1 MKKRLN
7 YIIFLGIASLSILLI
22 YFNAEFIN
30 VLSLPNEVP
39 ISYNDIKNINS
50 DKIFGKNITAE
61 IVEESVNVGGEKFSI
76 KNLIFKLFGFIPIKT
91 IKANIIEDKQVYLG
105 GSPIGLTIDVDG
117 LIVLGSNSINTEEG
131 LKSNFVDSKLKIGD
145 IITKVNGIKV
155 SEIDDIKTIINS
167 ENYNGEELT
176 INLLRKGKEE
186 TIKLKP
192 LKNEEGEYKIGLWV
206 RNDAAGVGTITFVD
220 AETMEFGALGHP
232 ITDYETGVVV
242 PAKGGKI
249 FSCSVVGLNKG
260 EVGMPGE
267 IKGVFMQGKNQKGE
281 IDRNTRFGV
290 YGTIFNKDKI
300 IDPNKIAD
308 VASRLTIKPGK
319 ATLISSISGVSEE
332 YEIEIIKTNY
342 QPTSSEKSFV
352 FRVTDKRLL
361 KLTGGIIQ
369 GMSGSPIMQNDK
381 VIGAVTHVFV
391 SDPTKG
397 YGIYIDWMIAA

>member
-1 MKKRLN
+1 MKIRLN

-176 INLLRKGKEE
+176 INLLREGKEE

-232 ITDYETGVVV
+232 ITDYETGVFV

-361 KLTGGIIQ
+361 ELTGGIIQ